1 MVLVQSVD
9 LDKVSCTTMS
19 LIRLFMSENQSP
31 VLGICKVLKP
41 CLYVCQLLNELND
54 AGATSGDNNGEDD
67 DDDGD

>member
-1 MVLVQSVD
+1 
-9 LDKVSCTTMS
+9 MS